1 MAKKIRKVGAS
12 KADLGSG
19 LDALFTKKMDKDIA
33 ENPERVVKGLAN
45 NFAMIPLEHIERNM
59 DQPRKEFDEEALREL
74 SESIKVHGLIQPIT
88 VRRLDPRT
96 FQLISGERRWRA
108 AKLAKLKEVPAY
120 IRIANDQTLME
131 MALIENIQR
140 QNLNAF
146 EIASSYYRL
155 KEEFDLTDE
164 QLASRVGKR
173 RSTITN
179 YLGVLE
185 MDLDVIKA
193 IKAEEISLGHAKALK
208 GIKDHLVQRELLEKI
223 LKKHLSV
230 RATETLAKK
239 YQTPNK
245 PSRSQKKTQKS
256 YDNDY
261 RIVQD
266 DFRAFFGS
274 RKIKLELEDK
284 EKGVGRIVIPF
295 ENMEELNNFFKCVE
309 QL

>member
-19 LDALFTKKMDKDIA
+19 LDALFTKKMDRDIA
-33 ENPERVVKGLAN
+33 ENPEKVVKGLAK
-45 NFAMIPLEHIERNM
+45 NFAMIPLENIERNM
-59 DQPRKEFDEEALREL
+59 DQPRKEFDEEALKEL
-74 SESIKVHGLIQPIT
+74 SDSIKLHGLIQPIT
-88 VRRLDPRT
+88 VRRLDPKT
-96 FQLISGERRWRA
+96 YQLISGERRWRA
-108 AKLAKLKEVPAY
+108 AKLAELKEVPAY

-155 KEEFDLTDE
+155 KEEFELTDE

-179 YLGVLE
+179 YLGILE

-193 IKAEEISLGHAKALK
+193 IKSEEISLGHAKALK
-208 GIKDHLVQRELLEKI
+208 GIKDHLLQKELLEKI

-230 RATETLAKK
+230 RATESLTKQ

-245 PSRSQKKTQKS
+245 PTKVQKKTQKS
-256 YDNDY
+256 YDHDY
-261 RIVQD
+261 RVVQD

-284 EKGVGRIVIPF
+284 EKGVGKIVIPF